1 VSSRLFAGRFA
12 IVLVGQE
19 ATLVFGLLNSVLTA
33 RLLGP
38 AGRGEYALF
47 LSLVEILSLLAS
59 CGIYWS
65 LTYWLGKDPEL
76 LSSLATNAL
85 LHIVLLTILALAIAP
100 LAIWAAPRWLPNVSS
115 IGIALM
121 LAIIPATVWAES
133 IRFVFLGRNAIKAY
147 TLMPVVKILLWFLL
161 NVIALGILH
170 LDVVGAMLAWL
181 IQVLVTDIAFSIGL
195 LRQYRVRFLPQLRLY
210 RQMLRTGARGLVSQL
225 GIKLMYSGDIYFLN
239 RMVDL
244 EQLGLYSVAT
254 SVTRLMERSTTA
266 AGTLIFPISAQDKTG
281 SADRL
286 TARVLRHLLLLNLA
300 FSVFAILVGQWLLIL
315 LFGQQFIGAY
325 ALLLLLIPGFMA
337 TASPIVIG
345 PNLWGKGY
353 PKIVMIAP
361 YVSFVVDLA
370 VLYWLVPRIGI
381 AGAAIGSSV
390 AYMVWAV
397 LLVRHFRKIAGIPY
411 RELLILQRQDWR
423 AFGQILTR
431 VRSMGQK

>member
-1 VSSRLFAGRFA
+1 
-12 IVLVGQE
+12 
-19 ATLVFGLLNSVLTA
+19 
-33 RLLGP
+33 
-38 AGRGEYALF
+38 
-47 LSLVEILSLLAS
+47 
-59 CGIYWS
+59 
-65 LTYWLGKDPEL
+65 
-76 LSSLATNAL
+76 
-85 LHIVLLTILALAIAP
+85 
-100 LAIWAAPRWLPNVSS
+100 
-115 IGIALM
+115 
-121 LAIIPATVWAES
+121 
-133 IRFVFLGRNAIKAY
+133 
-147 TLMPVVKILLWFLL
+147 
-161 NVIALGILH
+161 
-170 LDVVGAMLAWL
+170 
-181 IQVLVTDIAFSIGL
+181 
-195 LRQYRVRFLPQLRLY
+195 
-210 RQMLRTGARGLVSQL
+210 
-225 GIKLMYSGDIYFLN
+225 
-239 RMVDL
+239 MVDL

-286 TARVLRHLLLLNLA
+286 TARVLRHLLLLNLV

-390 AYMVWAV
+390 AYTVWAV

-411 RELLILQRQDWR
+411 RELLLLQRQDWR

-431 VRSMGQK
+431 VRSTGRM